1 MHSHLQQLINDKPQE
16 TVQESSDL
24 LQFIPVSRLPVK
36 DNILKFDQINHK
48 SPTLIMGILN
58 MTPDS
63 FSDGGKHFGKE
74 LDNIV
79 KQAEKLVSEGATII
93 DIEEF
98 PHAQEV
104 LNPLRKKNWNVIPLI
119 RAIRQSLNLIY

>member
-63 FSDGGKHFGKE
+63 FSDGG
-74 LDNIV
+74 NIL
-79 KQAEKLVSEGATII
+79 EK
-93 DIEEF
+93 
-98 PHAQEV
+98 
-104 LNPLRKKNWNVIPLI
+104 N
-119 RAIRQSLNLIY
+119 